1 SRRAHLQLLGLLAA
15 VFRTQ
20 RGHSHRSSAPQQGR
34 RETPRSC
41 GRRYPP
47 ARLGKIERPCARL
60 DRTRRQVRAGQ
71 EGKAM
76 SRAITGWELP
86 ESERD
91 ALLQIFAPRYAT
103 LVADHVTLRFGTD
116 EDTPLPTARTGEV
129 VGEAD
134 DGAGVQALV
143 VRIGGKT
150 DRGDGSHFHITWSL
164 GPGR

>member
-1 SRRAHLQLLGLLAA
+1 
-15 VFRTQ
+15 
-20 RGHSHRSSAPQQGR
+20 
-34 RETPRSC
+34 
-41 GRRYPP
+41 
-47 ARLGKIERPCARL
+47 
-60 DRTRRQVRAGQ
+60 
-71 EGKAM
+71 M

-143 VRIGGKT
+143 IRMLAVPRFKAHEIEILAQPNQLSVTGKPADEDVKRAFLRRGIARRAFERRFQRRIY
-150 DRGDGSHFHITWSL
+150 RG
-164 GPGR
+164 RR

>member
-1 SRRAHLQLLGLLAA
+1 
-15 VFRTQ
+15 
-20 RGHSHRSSAPQQGR
+20 
-34 RETPRSC
+34 
-41 GRRYPP
+41 
-47 ARLGKIERPCARL
+47 
-60 DRTRRQVRAGQ
+60 
-71 EGKAM
+71 M

-103 LVADHVTLRFGTD
+103 LVADHVTLRFRTD

-143 VRIGGKT
+143 VRIGGTT
-150 DRGDGSHFHITWSL
+150 DRGDGSHYHITWSL
-164 GPGR
+164 GPGRRAKESNDVIAVKGWSRVDPPIAITLLPARWRF